1 MHSKFGGYNRITT
14 PLTYNASCSAH
25 LGRKSEAQAAIGTL
39 LQLIP
44 RFNLSAVIRRP
55 MFERA
60 EAVERMVEGL
70 KLAGFPES

>member
-1 MHSKFGGYNRITT
+1 
-14 PLTYNASCSAH
+14 